1 MGHLVSGASFQIA
14 GLHSLDTRGGY
25 IQFVVPAG
33 VRASTREAVR
43 RVSCL
48 PFSNS
53 CGVNGP
59 SDAGVCMNS
68 CYAFFRNAISPENGL
83 F

>member
-1 MGHLVSGASFQIA
+1 VGHLVSGATFQMA

-25 IQFVVPAG
+25 IQFVGPAG
-33 VRASTREAVR
+33 VRAPTREAVR
-43 RVSCL
+43 CISRL

-59 SDAGVCMNS
+59 TDTGVCMNS
-68 CYAFFRNAISPENGL
+68 FYAFFRSAISPENGL